1 MGGDNMAKKATELRS
16 EVQDRANSGRRVT
29 RRYIG
34 SAAATAVVLA
44 LIRAHSANG

>member
-1 MGGDNMAKKATELRS
+1 MAKKATEL
-16 EVQDRANSGRRVT
+16 RRVT

>member
-1 MGGDNMAKKATELRS
+1 MAKKVTELRS
-16 EVQDRANSGRRVT
+16 DVQDRANSGRRVT